1 MVTEPVRNKLNG
13 HTVESIIE
21 YPAPRR
27 VFFRRLTVLPFEGAI
42 ALASVWGGVASLFGL
57 TTAGQAFGTALPPNM
72 TIAFNLL
79 YILSGLAILFG
90 LGWGYRNL
98 EACGLILLLT
108 SLTVRSIALAVT
120 FGITPSIAT
129 ALVQAVIFIAATAFR
144 LRSIFKNG
152 TIIQVLGGLRVE

>member
-1 MVTEPVRNKLNG
+1 MSAKPTKPNG
-13 HTVESIIE
+13 HTAESVIE
-21 YPAPRR
+21 YPAQKQ
-27 VFFRRLTVLPFEGAI
+27 VFFRRITVLPFESAI

-72 TIAFNLL
+72 ATAFNLL
-79 YILSGLAILFG
+79 YIISGLSILFG

-98 EACGLILLLT
+98 EACGLVLLLT

-120 FGITPSIAT
+120 FGAAPSIAT
-129 ALVQAVIFIAATAFR
+129 MLVQSVMFIAATVFR
-144 LRSIFKNG
+144 LQSIFKNG